1 MCYIIVGRSIFI
13 HHHHHYRPH
22 HHHQNHD
29 HLSHYSLLYSIIQVG
44 PDVTVLARIDAKP
57 HPSAVD
63 EVISL
68 LLSDTVEQKLV
79 LSDASSSVADNNTS
93 SVDSNSGDNHDGWIA
108 KRRKHNENIISSS
121 SSSITSSATSQEFYF
136 NVAVAVKQNNIL
148 ATAFHP
154 ELTNDLRWHR

>member
-1 MCYIIVGRSIFI
+1 MIIYHINRLIFA
-13 HHHHHYRPH
+13 
-22 HHHQNHD
+22 
-29 HLSHYSLLYSIIQVG
+29 LLHSMLQVG

-68 LLSDTVEQKLV
+68 LLSDTIEQKLI
-79 LSDASSSVADNNTS
+79 LSDESSCVADNTS
-93 SVDSNSGDNHDGWIA
+93 SIDSNSVGDKHDGWIS
-108 KRRKHNENIISSS
+108 KRRKFNENIIISSS
-121 SSSITSSATSQEFYF
+121 SSSTSTTTTNTVASQEFYF

>member
-1 MCYIIVGRSIFI
+1 MIIYHINRLIFA
-13 HHHHHYRPH
+13 
-22 HHHQNHD
+22 
-29 HLSHYSLLYSIIQVG
+29 LLHSMLQVG

-68 LLSDTVEQKLV
+68 LLSDTIEDKLI
-79 LSDASSSVADNNTS
+79 LSDESSCVADNTS
-93 SVDSNSGDNHDGWIA
+93 SIDSNSVGDKHDGWIA
-108 KRRKHNENIISSS
+108 KRRKINENIISSS
-121 SSSITSSATSQEFYF
+121 SSSSNSSTTTTSTAASQEFYF

>member
-1 MCYIIVGRSIFI
+1 M
-13 HHHHHYRPH
+13 
-22 HHHQNHD
+22 
-29 HLSHYSLLYSIIQVG
+29 G

-68 LLSDTVEQKLV
+68 LLSDTIEQKLI
-79 LSDASSSVADNNTS
+79 LSDESSCVADNTS
-93 SVDSNSGDNHDGWIA
+93 SIDSNSVVDKHDGWIA
-108 KRRKHNENIISSS
+108 KRRKINENIIIISSS
-121 SSSITSSATSQEFYF
+121 SSSSSTITNTNTAASQEFYF

>member
-1 MCYIIVGRSIFI
+1 MIIYHINRLIFA
-13 HHHHHYRPH
+13 
-22 HHHQNHD
+22 
-29 HLSHYSLLYSIIQVG
+29 LLHSMVQVG

-68 LLSDTVEQKLV
+68 LLSDTIEQKLI
-79 LSDASSSVADNNTS
+79 LSDESSCVADNTS
-93 SVDSNSGDNHDGWIA
+93 SIDSNSVVDKHDGWIA
-108 KRRKHNENIISSS
+108 KRRKINENIIISSS
-121 SSSITSSATSQEFYF
+121 SSSSTTTTNTAASQEFYF

>member
-1 MCYIIVGRSIFI
+1 MIIYHINRLIFA
-13 HHHHHYRPH
+13 
-22 HHHQNHD
+22 
-29 HLSHYSLLYSIIQVG
+29 LLHSMLQVG

-68 LLSDTVEQKLV
+68 LLSDTIEQKLI
-79 LSDASSSVADNNTS
+79 LSDESSCVADNTS
-93 SVDSNSGDNHDGWIA
+93 SIDSNSVVDKHDGWIA
-108 KRRKHNENIISSS
+108 KRRKINKNIIISSS
-121 SSSITSSATSQEFYF
+121 SSSSTITTTNTAASQEFYF

>member
-1 MCYIIVGRSIFI
+1 MIIYHINRLIFA
-13 HHHHHYRPH
+13 
-22 HHHQNHD
+22 
-29 HLSHYSLLYSIIQVG
+29 LLHSMLQVG

-68 LLSDTVEQKLV
+68 LLSDTIEQKLT
-79 LSDASSSVADNNTS
+79 LSDESSCVADNTSIIDSSSVGN
-93 SVDSNSGDNHDGWIA
+93 NHDGWIA
-108 KRRKHNENIISSS
+108 KRRKINENIIIISSS
-121 SSSITSSATSQEFYF
+121 SSITTNTAASQEFYF

>member
-1 MCYIIVGRSIFI
+1 M
-13 HHHHHYRPH
+13 
-22 HHHQNHD
+22 
-29 HLSHYSLLYSIIQVG
+29 IQVG

-79 LSDASSSVADNNTS
+79 LSDESSSIADSTS
-93 SVDSNSGDNHDGWIA
+93 SIDSNSDNHDGWIA
-108 KRRKHNENIISSS
+108 KRRKHNENISSNS
-121 SSSITSSATSQEFYF
+121 STTTTTSTAASQDFYF

>member
-1 MCYIIVGRSIFI
+1 MIIYHINRLIFA
-13 HHHHHYRPH
+13 
-22 HHHQNHD
+22 
-29 HLSHYSLLYSIIQVG
+29 LLHSMLQVG

-68 LLSDTVEQKLV
+68 LLSDTIEQKLI
-79 LSDASSSVADNNTS
+79 LSDESSCVADNIS
-93 SVDSNSGDNHDGWIA
+93 SIDSNSVVDKHDGWIA
-108 KRRKHNENIISSS
+108 KRRKINENIIISSS
-121 SSSITSSATSQEFYF
+121 SSSSTITTTNTAASQEFYF

>member
-1 MCYIIVGRSIFI
+1 M
-13 HHHHHYRPH
+13 
-22 HHHQNHD
+22 
-29 HLSHYSLLYSIIQVG
+29 IQVG

-68 LLSDTVEQKLV
+68 LLSDTIEQKLV
-79 LSDASSSVADNNTS
+79 LSDESSSIADNTS
-93 SVDSNSGDNHDGWIA
+93 SIDSNSDNHDGWIA
-108 KRRKHNENIISSS
+108 KRRKHNENITT
-121 SSSITSSATSQEFYF
+121 TSTTASQEFYF